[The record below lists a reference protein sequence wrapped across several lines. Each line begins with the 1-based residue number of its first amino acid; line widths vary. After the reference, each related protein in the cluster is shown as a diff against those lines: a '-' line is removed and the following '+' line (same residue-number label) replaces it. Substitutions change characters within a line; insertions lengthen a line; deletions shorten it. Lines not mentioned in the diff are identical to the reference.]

1 MLIFWLLLGAA
12 LHHNGKSIYGSH
24 RWKKPTVE
32 SRTLQMLL
40 PVVLVPVN
48 GIEPL
53 TIRLQSDCSTN

>member
-1 MLIFWLLLGAA
+1 MLIFWLLQRAA

-24 RWKKPTVE
+24 RGKKPTVE

>member
-1 MLIFWLLLGAA
+1 MARIA
-12 LHHNGKSIYGSH
+12 GSGE
-24 RWKKPTVE
+24 KPTVE